1 MEERNF
7 ISSIEPKTSRALA
20 LHVERELRA
29 FPEPRA
35 KDRVGEIGF
44 RLVQRG
50 DREADR
56 HGALSEAR
64 DLGKNEPHPVALL
77 PPDLQLLAN
86 ALVDRRLCVHEP
98 LEIKRV
104 RYLRLLKPPRR
115 SKAAPNSVC
124 ARLGQLAAGLNSDRQ
139 CDRGTSPGAQYGRIS
154 TPCSRRMT
162 IPSLNGLL

>member
-64 DLGKNEPHPVALL
+64 DLGKNEPHPMALL
-77 PPDLQLLAN
+77 PPTFSSW
-86 ALVDRRLCVHEP
+86 RT
-98 LEIKRV
+98 
-104 RYLRLLKPPRR
+104 R
-115 SKAAPNSVC
+115 S
-124 ARLGQLAAGLNSDRQ
+124 
-139 CDRGTSPGAQYGRIS
+139 
-154 TPCSRRMT
+154 
-162 IPSLNGLL
+162 

>member
-64 DLGKNEPHPVALL
+64 DLGKNEPHPEALL

-104 RYLRLLKPPRR
+104 RYLRLLRT
-115 SKAAPNSVC
+115 AATFQ
-124 ARLGQLAAGLNSDRQ
+124 G
-139 CDRGTSPGAQYGRIS
+139 GAQFRLRASGDLR
-154 TPCSRRMT
+154 
-162 IPSLNGLL
+162 LA